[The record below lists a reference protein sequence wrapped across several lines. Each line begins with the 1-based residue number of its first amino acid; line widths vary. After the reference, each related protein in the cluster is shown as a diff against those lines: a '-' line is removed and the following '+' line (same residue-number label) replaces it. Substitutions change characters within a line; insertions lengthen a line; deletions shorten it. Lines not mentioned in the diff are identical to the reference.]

1 MIFFLRRDEEISQ
14 ILLTIEENLRDAE
27 KMRKNL
33 DVVEQNIKNE
43 VEKRLL
49 DRNIN
54 MLTIQTLQGELD
66 RMSIIYDEKNS
77 VVVSLY
83 SSIEKAVTVENDIK
97 QEISSVAAHLN
108 DLQRCQQAEAKR
120 IVETSLLETKNKRWF
135 LCFWPF

>member
-1 MIFFLRRDEEISQ
+1 MIFFLHRDEEISQ

-54 MLTIQTLQGELD
+54 MLTFQTLQGELD

>member
-1 MIFFLRRDEEISQ
+1 
-14 ILLTIEENLRDAE
+14 
-27 KMRKNL
+27 MRKNL

-49 DRNIN
+49 NENIH

>member
-49 DRNIN
+49 NENIH